1 MVTAIPSMTIKTNRK
16 TIEPTYPFSS
26 QKERERQ
33 FPKLGRDK
41 LKNTIKFIDFPGG
54 GSGPK
59 HRNSFSVD

>member
-1 MVTAIPSMTIKTNRK
+1 MVTAAPSITIKTNRK

-41 LKNTIKFIDFPGG
+41 LKNTIKFTFSGG
-54 GSGPK
+54 
-59 HRNSFSVD
+59 